1 MYQYQSEN
9 LKRMNNM
16 QSENLDKLF
25 KGMNTFRS
33 QLKQPA
39 KDAKNPFF
47 KSNYVTLEG
56 VQNAID
62 AAIKGTGLAYTQIVK
77 NDDNGNVGVETIIT
91 HESGQYLTT
100 GVLALRPE
108 KATPQGY
115 GSTITYAKR
124 YQLSSAFGVSSDVD
138 DDGNVGSGSFKTQA
152 KGNYQ
157 QSYPQPRQQVQQK
170 QVNPEIA
177 TYNSL
182 FNKALKTLETDKAT
196 LKSQVTEQIG
206 KMFPNDT
213 KSEDKLKHGIMI
225 LKGLIENEANK

>member
-1 MYQYQSEN
+1 
-9 LKRMNNM
+9 M

-25 KGMNTFRS
+25 KGMNVFRS

-124 YQLSSAFGVSSDVD
+124 YQLASAFGVSSDID
-138 DDGNVGSGSFKTQA
+138 DDGNAGSFKTQA

-157 QSYPQPRQQVQQK
+157 QNNYQQSYQQPRQQVQQK
-170 QVNPEIA
+170 QTDPEILE
-177 TYNSL
+177 YNNL
-182 FNKALKTLETDKAT
+182 FNKVSKALGTDKAT
-196 LKSQVTEQIG
+196 LKAQVTEQIG

-213 KSEDKLKHGIMI
+213 KPEDKLKHGIMI
-225 LKGLIENEANK
+225 LKRLIENGADK

>member
-1 MYQYQSEN
+1 
-9 LKRMNNM
+9 M

-25 KGMNTFRS
+25 KGMNAFRS
-33 QLKQPA
+33 QLKQPI

-62 AAIKGTGLAYTQIVK
+62 AGIKGTGLAYTQIVK

-124 YQLSSAFGVSSDVD
+124 YQLASAFGVSSDID
-138 DDGNVGSGSFKTQA
+138 DDGNAGSFKTQA

-157 QSYPQPRQQVQQK
+157 QNNYKQNYQQPRQQEHA
-170 QVNPEIA
+170 NPEILE
-177 TYNSL
+177 YNNL
-182 FNKALKTLETDKAT
+182 FNKALKALGTDKAT
-196 LKSQVTEQIG
+196 LKTQVTEQIG

-225 LKGLIENEANK
+225 LKGIIENEANK

>member
-1 MYQYQSEN
+1 
-9 LKRMNNM
+9 M

-25 KGMNTFRS
+25 KGMNAFRS
-33 QLKQPA
+33 QLKQPV

-62 AAIKGTGLAYTQIVK
+62 AGIKGTGLAYTQIVK

-124 YQLSSAFGVSSDVD
+124 YQLASAFGVSSDID
-138 DDGNVGSGSFKTQA
+138 DDGNAGSFKTQA

-157 QSYPQPRQQVQQK
+157 QNNYKQNYQQPRQQEHA
-170 QVNPEIA
+170 NSEILE
-177 TYNSL
+177 YNNL
-182 FNKALKTLETDKAT
+182 FNKALKALGTDKAT
-196 LKSQVTEQIG
+196 LKAQVTEQIG

>member
-1 MYQYQSEN
+1 
-9 LKRMNNM
+9 M

-25 KGMNTFRS
+25 KGMNAFRS
-33 QLKQPA
+33 QLKQPI

-62 AAIKGTGLAYTQIVK
+62 AGIKGTGLAYTQIVK

-124 YQLSSAFGVSSDVD
+124 YQLASAFGVSSDID
-138 DDGNVGSGSFKTQA
+138 DDGNAGSFKTQA

-157 QSYPQPRQQVQQK
+157 QNNYKQNYQQPRQQEHA
-170 QVNPEIA
+170 NPEILE
-177 TYNSL
+177 YNNF
-182 FNKALKTLETDKAT
+182 FNKALKALGTDKAT
-196 LKSQVTEQIG
+196 LKTQVTEQIG

-225 LKGLIENEANK
+225 LKGIIENEANR

>member
-1 MYQYQSEN
+1 
-9 LKRMNNM
+9 M

-62 AAIKGTGLAYTQIVK
+62 AAIKNTGLAYTQIVK

-124 YQLSSAFGVSSDVD
+124 YQLASAFGVSSDVD
-138 DDGNVGSGSFKTQA
+138 DDGNAGSFKTQA
-152 KGNYQ
+152 KKSYQQNNYQ
-157 QSYPQPRQQVQQK
+157 QSYQQGYPQPRQQVQQK
-170 QVNPEIA
+170 QADPEILE
-177 TYNSL
+177 YNNL
-182 FNKALKTLETDKAT
+182 FNKALGVLKTDKAT
-196 LKSQVTEQIG
+196 LKAQVTEQIG
-206 KMFPNDT
+206 KVFPGDA
-213 KSEDKLKHGIMI
+213 KPEDKLKHGIMI
-225 LKGLIENEANK
+225 LKGLIENGADK

>member
-1 MYQYQSEN
+1 
-9 LKRMNNM
+9 M

-25 KGMNTFRS
+25 KGMNAFRS
-33 QLKQPA
+33 QLKQPI
-39 KDAKNPFF
+39 KDANNPFF

-62 AAIKGTGLAYTQIVK
+62 AGIKGTGLAYTQIVK

-124 YQLSSAFGVSSDVD
+124 YQLASAFGVSSDID
-138 DDGNVGSGSFKTQA
+138 DDGNAGSFKTQA

-157 QSYPQPRQQVQQK
+157 QNNYKQNYQQPRQQEHS
-170 QVNPEIA
+170 NPEILE
-177 TYNSL
+177 YNNL
-182 FNKALKTLETDKAT
+182 FNKALKALGTDKAT
-196 LKSQVTEQIG
+196 LKAQVTEQIG

-225 LKGLIENEANK
+225 LNGLLENEANK

>member
-1 MYQYQSEN
+1 
-9 LKRMNNM
+9 M

-25 KGMNTFRS
+25 KGMNAFRS
-33 QLKQPA
+33 QLKQPI

-62 AAIKGTGLAYTQIVK
+62 AGIKGTGLAYTQIVK

-124 YQLSSAFGVSSDVD
+124 YQLASAFGVSSDID
-138 DDGNVGSGSFKTQA
+138 DDGNAGSFKTQA

-157 QSYPQPRQQVQQK
+157 QNNYKQNYQQPRQQEHS
-170 QVNPEIA
+170 NPEILE
-177 TYNSL
+177 YNNL
-182 FNKALKTLETDKAT
+182 FNKALGVLKTDKTT
-196 LKSQVTEQIG
+196 LKAQVTEQIG
-206 KMFPNDT
+206 KVFPGDT
-213 KSEDKLKHGIMI
+213 KPEDKLKHGIMI

>member
-1 MYQYQSEN
+1 
-9 LKRMNNM
+9 M

-25 KGMNTFRS
+25 KGMNAFRS
-33 QLKQPA
+33 QLKQPV

-62 AAIKGTGLAYTQIVK
+62 AGIKGTGLAYTQIVK

-124 YQLSSAFGVSSDVD
+124 YQLASAFGVSSDID
-138 DDGNVGSGSFKTQA
+138 DDGNAGSFKTQA

-157 QSYPQPRQQVQQK
+157 QNNYKQNYQQPRQQEHA
-170 QVNPEIA
+170 NPEILE
-177 TYNSL
+177 YNNL
-182 FNKALKTLETDKAT
+182 FNKALKALGTDKAT
-196 LKSQVTEQIG
+196 LKAQVTEQIG

-213 KSEDKLKHGIMI
+213 KSEDKLKRGIMI

>member
-1 MYQYQSEN
+1 
-9 LKRMNNM
+9 M

-25 KGMNTFRS
+25 KGMNAFRS
-33 QLKQPA
+33 QLKQPI

-62 AAIKGTGLAYTQIVK
+62 AGIKGTGLAYTQIVK

-124 YQLSSAFGVSSDVD
+124 YQLASAFGVSSDVD
-138 DDGNVGSGSFKTQA
+138 DDGNAGSFKTQA

-157 QSYPQPRQQVQQK
+157 QPRQQVQQK
-170 QVNPEIA
+170 QINQEVIA
-177 TYNSL
+177 YNSL
-182 FNKALKTLETDKAT
+182 FDKALDALKTDKAT
-196 LKSQVTEQIG
+196 LQAQINEQMV
-206 KMFPNDT
+206 KMFPNDES
-213 KSEDKLKHGIMI
+213 KKEKFEHGIMI
-225 LKGLIENEANK
+225 LNGLLENEANK

>member
-1 MYQYQSEN
+1 
-9 LKRMNNM
+9 M

-25 KGMNTFRS
+25 KGMNVFRS
-33 QLKQPA
+33 QLKQPV

-62 AAIKGTGLAYTQIVK
+62 AGIKGTGLAYTQIVK

-124 YQLSSAFGVSSDVD
+124 YQLASAFGVSSDVD
-138 DDGNVGSGSFKTQA
+138 DDGNAGSFKTQA

-157 QSYPQPRQQVQQK
+157 QNNYKQNYQQPRQQEQAS
-170 QVNPEIA
+170 PEILE
-177 TYNSL
+177 YNNL
-182 FNKALKTLETDKAT
+182 FNKALKTLGTDKDT
-196 LKSQVTEQIG
+196 LKAQVTEQIG

-213 KSEDKLKHGIMI
+213 SSIDKLKHGIMI
-225 LKGLIENEANK
+225 LKGLIENEAK

>member
-1 MYQYQSEN
+1 
-9 LKRMNNM
+9 M

-39 KDAKNPFF
+39 KDANNPFF

-62 AAIKGTGLAYTQIVK
+62 AAIKNTGLAYTQIVK

-124 YQLSSAFGVSSDVD
+124 YQLASAFGVSSDVD
-138 DDGNVGSGSFKTQA
+138 DDGNVGSGNFKAPA

-157 QSYPQPRQQVQQK
+157 QNNYQQDNYQHSRQQVQQK
-170 QVNPEIA
+170 QTDPEILE
-177 TYNSL
+177 YNNL
-182 FNKALKTLETDKAT
+182 FNKALKALGTDKDDLQAKINGQLT
-196 LKSQVTEQIG
+196 Q
-206 KMFPNDT
+206 MFPNDT
-213 KSEDKLKHGIMI
+213 RTEDKFKHGIMI

>member
-1 MYQYQSEN
+1 
-9 LKRMNNM
+9 M

-25 KGMNTFRS
+25 KGMNAFRS
-33 QLKQPA
+33 QLKQPV

-124 YQLSSAFGVSSDVD
+124 YQLASAFGVSSDVD
-138 DDGNVGSGSFKTQA
+138 DDGNVGSGNFKTPA

-157 QSYPQPRQQVQQK
+157 QNNYQQLRQQVQQK
-170 QVNPEIA
+170 QADPEILE
-177 TYNSL
+177 YNNL
-182 FNKALKTLETDKAT
+182 FNKALKALGTDKTT
-196 LKSQVTEQIG
+196 LKAQVTEQIG

-213 KSEDKLKHGIMI
+213 KSEDKLKHGIKI

>member
-1 MYQYQSEN
+1 
-9 LKRMNNM
+9 M

-39 KDAKNPFF
+39 KDANNPFF

-62 AAIKGTGLAYTQIVK
+62 AAIKNTGLAYTQIVK

-124 YQLSSAFGVSSDVD
+124 YQLASAFGVSSDVD
-138 DDGNVGSGSFKTQA
+138 DDGNVGSGNFKTPA

-157 QSYPQPRQQVQQK
+157 QNNYQQDNYQHSRQQVQQK
-170 QVNPEIA
+170 QTDPEILE
-177 TYNSL
+177 YNNL
-182 FNKALKTLETDKAT
+182 FNKALKALGTDKDDLQAKINGQLT
-196 LKSQVTEQIG
+196 Q
-206 KMFPNDT
+206 MFPNDT
-213 KSEDKLKHGIMI
+213 RTEDKFKHGIMI

>member
-1 MYQYQSEN
+1 
-9 LKRMNNM
+9 M

-25 KGMNTFRS
+25 KGMNVFRS

-138 DDGNVGSGSFKTQA
+138 DDGNVGSGNFKTQA

>member
-1 MYQYQSEN
+1 
-9 LKRMNNM
+9 M

-25 KGMNTFRS
+25 KGMNAFRS
-33 QLKQPA
+33 QLKQPI

-62 AAIKGTGLAYTQIVK
+62 AGIKGTGLAYTQIVK

-124 YQLSSAFGVSSDVD
+124 YQLASAFGVSSDVD
-138 DDGNVGSGSFKTQA
+138 DDGNAGSFKTQA

-157 QSYPQPRQQVQQK
+157 QNNYKQNYQQPRQQEHA
-170 QVNPEIA
+170 NPEILE
-177 TYNSL
+177 YNNL
-182 FNKALKTLETDKAT
+182 FNKALKALGTDKAT
-196 LKSQVTEQIG
+196 LKAQVTEQIG

-225 LKGLIENEANK
+225 LNGLLENEAN

>member
-1 MYQYQSEN
+1 
-9 LKRMNNM
+9 M

-62 AAIKGTGLAYTQIVK
+62 AAIKDTGLAYTQIVK

-124 YQLSSAFGVSSDVD
+124 YQLASAFGVSSDVD
-138 DDGNVGSGSFKTQA
+138 DDGNAGSFKTQA
-152 KGNYQ
+152 KNYQ
-157 QSYPQPRQQVQQK
+157 QNNYPQNNYPQNHQQPRQQVQQK
-170 QVNPEIA
+170 QADPEILE
-177 TYNSL
+177 YNKL
-182 FNKALKTLETDKAT
+182 FNKALGVLKTDKAT
-196 LKSQVTEQIG
+196 LKAQVTEQIG
-206 KMFPNDT
+206 KVFPGDA
-213 KSEDKLKHGIMI
+213 KPEDKLKHGIMI
-225 LKGLIENEANK
+225 LKGLIENGADK

>member
-1 MYQYQSEN
+1 
-9 LKRMNNM
+9 M

-33 QLKQPA
+33 QLKQPV

-182 FNKALKTLETDKAT
+182 FNKALKTLETDKVT

>member
-1 MYQYQSEN
+1 
-9 LKRMNNM
+9 M

-157 QSYPQPRQQVQQK
+157 QSYPQSRQQVQQK

>member
-1 MYQYQSEN
+1 
-9 LKRMNNM
+9 
-16 QSENLDKLF
+16 
-25 KGMNTFRS
+25 MNTFRS
-33 QLKQPA
+33 QLKQPV

-77 NDDNGNVGVETIIT
+77 NDDSGNVGVETIIT

-138 DDGNVGSGSFKTQA
+138 DDGNIGSGNLKAQV

-157 QSYPQPRQQVQQK
+157 QNNYKQNYQQPRQRVQQK
-170 QVNPEIA
+170 QVNPEIE
-177 TYNSL
+177 YSSL
-182 FNKALKTLETDKAT
+182 FNKALKTLGTDKDDLQA
-196 LKSQVTEQIG
+196 QING
-206 KMFPNDT
+206 QLTQMFPDDT
-213 KSEDKLKHGIMI
+213 RTEDKFKHGIMI

>member
-1 MYQYQSEN
+1 
-9 LKRMNNM
+9 M

-25 KGMNTFRS
+25 KGMNAFRS
-33 QLKQPA
+33 QLKQPI

-62 AAIKGTGLAYTQIVK
+62 AGIKGTGLAYTQIVK

-124 YQLSSAFGVSSDVD
+124 YQLASAFPSS
-138 DDGNVGSGSFKTQA
+138 STSELT
-152 KGNYQ
+152 
-157 QSYPQPRQQVQQK
+157 
-170 QVNPEIA
+170 
-177 TYNSL
+177 
-182 FNKALKTLETDKAT
+182 
-196 LKSQVTEQIG
+196 
-206 KMFPNDT
+206 PNADA
-213 KSEDKLKHGIMI
+213 S
-225 LKGLIENEANK
+225 

>member
-1 MYQYQSEN
+1 
-9 LKRMNNM
+9 M
-16 QSENLDKLF
+16 QSKNLDKLF

-39 KDAKNPFF
+39 KDANNPFF

-62 AAIKGTGLAYTQIVK
+62 AAIKNTGLAYTQIVK

-124 YQLSSAFGVSSDVD
+124 YQLASAFGVSSDVD
-138 DDGNVGSGSFKTQA
+138 DDGNVGSGNFKAPA

-157 QSYPQPRQQVQQK
+157 QNNYQQDNYQHSRQQVQQK
-170 QVNPEIA
+170 QTDPEILE
-177 TYNSL
+177 YNNL
-182 FNKALKTLETDKAT
+182 FNKALKALGTDKDDLQAKINGQLT
-196 LKSQVTEQIG
+196 Q
-206 KMFPNDT
+206 MFPNDT
-213 KSEDKLKHGIMI
+213 RTEDKFKHGIMI

>member
-1 MYQYQSEN
+1 
-9 LKRMNNM
+9 M

-25 KGMNTFRS
+25 KGMNAFRS
-33 QLKQPA
+33 QLKQPV

-62 AAIKGTGLAYTQIVK
+62 AGIKGTGLAYTQIVK

-124 YQLSSAFGVSSDVD
+124 YQLASAFGVSSDVD
-138 DDGNVGSGSFKTQA
+138 DDGNAGSFKTQA

-157 QSYPQPRQQVQQK
+157 QNNYKQNYQQPRQQERA
-170 QVNPEIA
+170 NPEILE
-177 TYNSL
+177 YNNL
-182 FNKALKTLETDKAT
+182 FNKALKALGTDKAT
-196 LKSQVTEQIG
+196 LKAQVTEQIG

-213 KSEDKLKHGIMI
+213 KSEDKLKDGIMI

>member
-1 MYQYQSEN
+1 
-9 LKRMNNM
+9 M

-25 KGMNTFRS
+25 KGMNAFRS
-33 QLKQPA
+33 QLKQPV

-62 AAIKGTGLAYTQIVK
+62 AGIKGTGLAYTQIVK

-124 YQLSSAFGVSSDVD
+124 YQLASAFGVSSDVD
-138 DDGNVGSGSFKTQA
+138 DDGNAGSFKTQA

-157 QSYPQPRQQVQQK
+157 QTNYKQNYQQPRQQVQQK
-170 QVNPEIA
+170 QVSPEVE
-177 TYNSL
+177 YNNL
-182 FNKALKTLETDKAT
+182 FNKVLETLGTDKAT
-196 LKSQVTEQIG
+196 LQAQING
-206 KMFPNDT
+206 QIAKMFPNDT
-213 KSEDKLKHGIMI
+213 KKEDKFKHGIMI
-225 LKGLIENEANK
+225 LKGFIENEANK

>member
-1 MYQYQSEN
+1 
-9 LKRMNNM
+9 M

-33 QLKQPA
+33 QLKQPV

-77 NDDNGNVGVETIIT
+77 NDDSGNVGVETIIT

-100 GVLALRPE
+100 GVLVLRPE

-138 DDGNVGSGSFKTQA
+138 DDGNIGSGNLKAQV

-157 QSYPQPRQQVQQK
+157 QNNYKQNYQQPRQRVQQK
-170 QVNPEIA
+170 QVNPEIE
-177 TYNSL
+177 YSSL
-182 FNKALKTLETDKAT
+182 FNKALKTLGTDKDDLQA
-196 LKSQVTEQIG
+196 QING
-206 KMFPNDT
+206 QLTQMFPDDT
-213 KSEDKLKHGIMI
+213 RTEDKFKHGIMI

>member
-1 MYQYQSEN
+1 
-9 LKRMNNM
+9 M

-25 KGMNTFRS
+25 KGMNAFRS
-33 QLKQPA
+33 QLKQPI

-62 AAIKGTGLAYTQIVK
+62 AGIKGTGLAYTQIVK

-124 YQLSSAFGVSSDVD
+124 YQLASAFGVSSDID
-138 DDGNVGSGSFKTQA
+138 DDGNAGSFKTQA

-157 QSYPQPRQQVQQK
+157 QNNYKQNYQQPRQQEHA
-170 QVNPEIA
+170 NPEILE
-177 TYNSL
+177 YNNL
-182 FNKALKTLETDKAT
+182 FNKALKALGTDKAT
-196 LKSQVTEQIG
+196 LKAQVTEQIE

>member
-1 MYQYQSEN
+1 
-9 LKRMNNM
+9 M

-25 KGMNTFRS
+25 KGMNAFRS
-33 QLKQPA
+33 QLKQPV

-62 AAIKGTGLAYTQIVK
+62 AGIKGTGLAYTQIVK

-124 YQLSSAFGVSSDVD
+124 YQLASAFGVSSDID
-138 DDGNVGSGSFKTQA
+138 DDGNAGSFKTQA

-157 QSYPQPRQQVQQK
+157 QNNYKQNYQQPRQQEHA
-170 QVNPEIA
+170 NPEILE
-177 TYNSL
+177 YNNL
-182 FNKALKTLETDKAT
+182 FNKALKALGTDKAT
-196 LKSQVTEQIG
+196 LKAQVTEQIG

-225 LKGLIENEANK
+225 LNGLLENEANK

>member
-1 MYQYQSEN
+1 
-9 LKRMNNM
+9 M

-25 KGMNTFRS
+25 KGMNAFRS
-33 QLKQPA
+33 QLKQPV

-62 AAIKGTGLAYTQIVK
+62 AGIKGTGLAYTQIVK

-124 YQLSSAFGVSSDVD
+124 YQLASAFGVSSDID
-138 DDGNVGSGSFKTQA
+138 DDGNAGSFKTQA

-157 QSYPQPRQQVQQK
+157 QNNYKQNYQQPRQQEHA
-170 QVNPEIA
+170 NSEILE
-177 TYNSL
+177 YNNL
-182 FNKALKTLETDKAT
+182 FNKALKALGTDKAT
-196 LKSQVTEQIG
+196 LKAQVTEQIG

-225 LKGLIENEANK
+225 LNGLLENEAN

>member
-1 MYQYQSEN
+1 
-9 LKRMNNM
+9 M

-39 KDAKNPFF
+39 KDANNPFF

-62 AAIKGTGLAYTQIVK
+62 AAIKNTGLAYTQIVK

-108 KATPQGY
+108 KSTPQGY

-124 YQLSSAFGVSSDVD
+124 YQLASAFGVSSDVD
-138 DDGNVGSGSFKTQA
+138 DDGNVGSGNFKAPA

-157 QSYPQPRQQVQQK
+157 QNNYQQDNYQHSRQQVQQK
-170 QVNPEIA
+170 QTDPEILE
-177 TYNSL
+177 YNNL
-182 FNKALKTLETDKAT
+182 FNKALKALGTDKDDLQAKINGQLT
-196 LKSQVTEQIG
+196 Q
-206 KMFPNDT
+206 MFPNDT
-213 KSEDKLKHGIMI
+213 RTEDKFKHGIMI

>member
-1 MYQYQSEN
+1 
-9 LKRMNNM
+9 M

-33 QLKQPA
+33 QLKQPS

-62 AAIKGTGLAYTQIVK
+62 AAIAGTGLAYTQIVK

-124 YQLSSAFGVSSDVD
+124 YQLASAFGVSSDID
-138 DDGNVGSGSFKTQA
+138 DDGNAGSFKTQA

-170 QVNPEIA
+170 QTDPEILE
-177 TYNSL
+177 YNNL
-182 FNKALKTLETDKAT
+182 FNKALGVLKTDKAT
-196 LKSQVTEQIG
+196 LKAQVTEQIG
-206 KMFPNDT
+206 KVFPGDM
-213 KSEDKLKHGIMI
+213 KPEDKLKHGIMI
-225 LKGLIENEANK
+225 LKGLIENGADK

>member
-1 MYQYQSEN
+1 
-9 LKRMNNM
+9 M

-33 QLKQPA
+33 QLKQPV

-77 NDDNGNVGVETIIT
+77 NDDNGNVGVETLST

-124 YQLSSAFGVSSDVD
+124 YQLASAFGVSSDVD
-138 DDGNVGSGSFKTQA
+138 DDGNVGSGNFKTPA

-157 QSYPQPRQQVQQK
+157 QNNYQQNYQQPRQQVQQK
-170 QVNPEIA
+170 QTDPEILE
-177 TYNSL
+177 YNNL
-182 FNKALKTLETDKAT
+182 FNKALKALGTDKDDLQARINGQLT
-196 LKSQVTEQIG
+196 Q
-206 KMFPNDT
+206 MFPNDT
-213 KSEDKLKHGIMI
+213 RTEDKFKHGIMI

>member
-1 MYQYQSEN
+1 
-9 LKRMNNM
+9 M

-62 AAIKGTGLAYTQIVK
+62 AAIKGTGLAYAQIVK

-124 YQLSSAFGVSSDVD
+124 YQLASAFGVSSDVD
-138 DDGNVGSGSFKTQA
+138 DDGNVGSGNFKTPA

-157 QSYPQPRQQVQQK
+157 QNNYQHNRQQPRQQVHQK
-170 QVNPEIA
+170 QVSPEVE
-177 TYNSL
+177 YNNL
-182 FNKALKTLETDKAT
+182 FNKVLETLGTDRDDLQARINGQLT
-196 LKSQVTEQIG
+196 Q
-206 KMFPNDT
+206 MFPNDART
-213 KSEDKLKHGIMI
+213 EDKFKHGIMI

>member
-1 MYQYQSEN
+1 
-9 LKRMNNM
+9 M

-25 KGMNTFRS
+25 KGMNVFRS
-33 QLKQPA
+33 QLKQPT

-124 YQLSSAFGVSSDVD
+124 YQLASAFGVSSDID
-138 DDGNVGSGSFKTQA
+138 DDGNAGSFKTQA

-157 QSYPQPRQQVQQK
+157 QNNYQQNNYQQSYQQPRQQVQQK
-170 QVNPEIA
+170 QTDPEILE
-177 TYNSL
+177 YNNL
-182 FNKALKTLETDKAT
+182 FNKALGVLKTDKTT
-196 LKSQVTEQIG
+196 LKAQVTEQIG
-206 KMFPNDT
+206 KVFPGDT
-213 KSEDKLKHGIMI
+213 KPEDKVKHGIMI
-225 LKGLIENEANK
+225 LKGLIENGVDK

>member
-1 MYQYQSEN
+1 
-9 LKRMNNM
+9 M

-25 KGMNTFRS
+25 KGMNAFRS
-33 QLKQPA
+33 QLKQPI

-62 AAIKGTGLAYTQIVK
+62 AGIKGTGLAYTQIVK

-124 YQLSSAFGVSSDVD
+124 YQLASAFGVSSDID
-138 DDGNVGSGSFKTQA
+138 DDGNAGSFKTQA

-157 QSYPQPRQQVQQK
+157 QNNYKQNYQQPRQQEHA
-170 QVNPEIA
+170 NPEILE
-177 TYNSL
+177 YNNL
-182 FNKALKTLETDKAT
+182 FNKALKALGTDKVT
-196 LKSQVTEQIG
+196 LKAQVTDQIG

>member
-1 MYQYQSEN
+1 
-9 LKRMNNM
+9 M

-25 KGMNTFRS
+25 KGMNAFRS
-33 QLKQPA
+33 QLKQPI

-62 AAIKGTGLAYTQIVK
+62 AGIKGTGLAYTQIVK

-124 YQLSSAFGVSSDVD
+124 YQLASAFGVSSDID
-138 DDGNVGSGSFKTQA
+138 DDGNAGSFKTQA

-157 QSYPQPRQQVQQK
+157 QNNYKQNYQQPRQQEHA
-170 QVNPEIA
+170 NPEILE
-177 TYNSL
+177 YNNL
-182 FNKALKTLETDKAT
+182 FNKALKALGTDKAT
-196 LKSQVTEQIG
+196 LQAQVTEQIG

>member
-1 MYQYQSEN
+1 
-9 LKRMNNM
+9 M

-62 AAIKGTGLAYTQIVK
+62 TAIKGTGLAYTQIVK
-77 NDDNGNVGVETIIT
+77 NDDNGGVGVETIIT
-91 HESGQYLTT
+91 HESGQYFTT
-100 GVLALRPE
+100 GALALRPE
-108 KATPQGY
+108 KPTPQSY

-124 YQLSSAFGVSSDVD
+124 YQLASAFGVSSDVD
-138 DDGNVGSGSFKTQA
+138 DDGNVGSGNFKTPA

-157 QSYPQPRQQVQQK
+157 QNNYQHNRQQVHQK
-170 QVNPEIA
+170 QVSPEA
-177 TYNSL
+177 EYNNL
-182 FNKALKTLETDKAT
+182 FNKVLETLGTDKDDLQARINGQ
-196 LKSQVTEQIG
+196 LVQ
-206 KMFPNDT
+206 MFPNDT
-213 KSEDKLKHGIMI
+213 KTEDKFKHGIMI
-225 LKGLIENEANK
+225 LKGFIENEANK

>member
-1 MYQYQSEN
+1 
-9 LKRMNNM
+9 M

-124 YQLSSAFGVSSDVD
+124 YQLASAFGVSSDVD
-138 DDGNVGSGSFKTQA
+138 DDGNAGSGNFKTPA

-157 QSYPQPRQQVQQK
+157 QNNYQQSYQQLRRQVQQK
-170 QVNPEIA
+170 QVSLEVE
-177 TYNSL
+177 YNNL
-182 FNKALKTLETDKAT
+182 FNKTLETLGTDKDDLQARINGQLT
-196 LKSQVTEQIG
+196 Q
-206 KMFPNDT
+206 MFPSDT
-213 KSEDKLKHGIMI
+213 KTADKFKHGIMI